1 MKLVLIHPNDM
12 QAVYGDTLKYT
23 ACEPPFWC
31 AVIAQFCLNHGVDVR
46 VIDAEAENLSSQRV
60 AERTVNLTPALVGI
74 IVTGTNLSAS
84 TQKMQGADLACC
96 VIKEQDPSIP
106 VFLWGLHPS
115 ALPER
120 TLLENDADYVV
131 AGEGL
136 ETIVNLVRYH
146 EHKVAGFSPE
156 AFPGLYFRDGGEIK
170 GFPKRTLM
178 ETKDIPMPAWQLFP
192 MKNYMPHNWHVMGEK
207 DPKAAKGRYGVI
219 STSIGCPFNCT
230 FCAISAQFGAKKLRY
245 WDIGRVV
252 DEIERLVKEYSVKYI
267 KILDECFVLN
277 KAYVNDFCDL
287 LIERNLDVNMW
298 GYARIDTVT
307 PDLLKK
313 LKTAGIHWLAYGIE
327 SADDIVLKDVDKSQF
342 DSADVRQVMQWNK
355 DAGINVIANFMFGL
369 PEDTMESM
377 QKTLKLAR
385 DICPEWIN
393 FSVTMPYPGSKDY
406 FDAIR
411 DGRIIEDKWI
421 QYAQYSYECTP
432 MGGKHLSPKEVLQ
445 FRDYAF
451 NVFFDSNPAYFHNIS
466 EKFGAQYVEGIK
478 EMTKN
483 KLRRKLLGD

>member
-1 MKLVLIHPNDM
+1 MKLILVHPNDM
-12 QAVYGDTLKYT
+12 KAVYGDTLKYT

-31 AVIAQFCLNHGVDVR
+31 AVIAQFCLDHGVDVQ
-46 VIDAEAENLSSQRV
+46 VIDAEAENLSPQQV
-60 AERTVNLTPALVGI
+60 AERAADSAPALVGI

-84 TQKMQGADLACC
+84 TQKMQGADLTCR
-96 VIKEQDPSIP
+96 VIKETDPKIP

-146 EHKVAGFSPE
+146 KNKTVDFSPE
-156 AFPGLYFRDGGEIK
+156 VFPGLYFREDGEIK
-170 GFPKRTLM
+170 GFPKGKLM

-192 MKNYMPHNWHVMGEK
+192 MKNYMPHNWHIMGEE

-219 STSIGCPFNCT
+219 AASIGCPFNCT
-230 FCAISAQFGAKKLRY
+230 FCAISAQFGAKTLRY
-245 WDIGRVV
+245 WDAERVV
-252 DEIERLVKEYSVKYI
+252 DEIERLVKEHNVKYI

-277 KAYVNDFCDL
+277 KKYVSNFCDL

-298 GYARIDTVT
+298 GYARIDTVS
-307 PDLLKK
+307 PELLKK
-313 LKTAGIHWLAYGIE
+313 LKTAGVHWLAYGIE
-327 SADDIVLKDVDKSQF
+327 SADDTVLKDVEKSQF
-342 DSADVRQVMQWNK
+342 NSADVRQVMQWNK

-377 QKTLKLAR
+377 QKTLELAR

-406 FDAIR
+406 FDAFL
-411 DGRIIEDKWI
+411 DGRITEDKWI

-432 MGGKHLSPKEVLQ
+432 LGGKHLSPREVLQ

-451 NVFFDSNPAYFHNIS
+451 NAFFEDNSAFFDNIQ
-466 EKFGAQYVEGIK
+466 EKFGAQYVGKIK

-483 KLRRKLLGD
+483 KLRRRLLGD